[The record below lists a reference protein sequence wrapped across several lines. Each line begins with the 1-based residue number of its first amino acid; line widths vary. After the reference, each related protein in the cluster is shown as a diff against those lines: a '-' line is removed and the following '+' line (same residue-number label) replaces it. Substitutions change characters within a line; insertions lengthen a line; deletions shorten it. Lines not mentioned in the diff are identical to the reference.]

1 MRLYAGFTSYTT
13 LQVAEGYPSSTEHL
27 LKLYSLFFL
36 LSRCR
41 HYLPLFAV
49 YYLVYAGY
57 FSRSIAFTWFILFKK
72 YVALTSQNV
81 LAFWPSL
88 VEVAWQNSGC
98 WIFVSFN
105 RLYTCLKCTHKRTRL
120 HVNLREI
127 WNSKIYL
134 FGFWIPM
141 CKSHK
146 YWGG

>member
-1 MRLYAGFTSYTT
+1 MRLYAGFTPYTT

-27 LKLYSLFFL
+27 LKLSSLFFL
-36 LSRCR
+36 LSRCQQ
-41 HYLPLFAV
+41 YLPLFAV

-57 FSRSIAFTWFILFKK
+57 FSQSIAFTWLILFKK
-72 YVALTSQNV
+72 LVGLTSQNV
-81 LAFWPSL
+81 LTFWPSL
-88 VEVAWQNSGC
+88 FKVAWQNSSC

-105 RLYTCLKCTHKRTRL
+105 RLYICLKYTHKKSRL

-134 FGFWIPM
+134 FGFWTPI

-146 YWGG
+146 Y